1 MDYRII
7 VTVDAEE
14 DFDGFVRYL
23 LLEKKSEQAA
33 SSLIDDFET
42 TKASLENIAESVQLC
57 ENKTL
62 NKLGYRRIN
71 FMSHRYFMLYR
82 VDKKTVFIDNIFH
95 ELQDYENRMM

>member
-42 TKASLENIAESVQLC
+42 TKASLENIAESVQL
-57 ENKTL
+57 
-62 NKLGYRRIN
+62 
-71 FMSHRYFMLYR
+71 
-82 VDKKTVFIDNIFH
+82 
-95 ELQDYENRMM
+95 